1 MYKHKDTSKDPN
13 FRSNRNPRLHQPSK
27 STLPNTKETHRER
40 KLPLMWVDGIAY
52 IDVHSPI
59 RTHQK
64 IARRFFYCH
73 CCRWRRRR
81 HLSLSLKHAH
91 TQKKALCFKLLF
103 FLVCFSRKLK
113 IQKPF
118 LGFTI
123 IFLELHN
130 FGNFVPPFCSLLS
143 SLNFWFNIYIFFFG
157 ETFFLSFYP
166 ANSVFFF
173 FNN

>member
-1 MYKHKDTSKDPN
+1 MTKTT
-13 FRSNRNPRLHQPSK
+13 PS
-27 STLPNTKETHRER
+27 
-40 KLPLMWVDGIAY
+40 
-52 IDVHSPI
+52 
-59 RTHQK
+59 
-64 IARRFFYCH
+64 
-73 CCRWRRRR
+73 
-81 HLSLSLKHAH
+81 LSLSLKHAH

-143 SLNFWFNIYIFFFG
+143 SLNFWFNIFIFFFG

-173 FNN
+173 LIVKKKRDFLLFYILKLRERAKFYSVSVCHSFLVLGFFLVLCGHLGCLWPKHNLGWFIVHYFIKNLVFI